1 MFPWHYVNSCN
12 DENYITKASVSDC
25 VATEG
30 SFRAYIINMH
40 LHAKSLSQMA
50 HTTVINYFEVCH
62 ILRNNPSFD
71 VTFRLLFDFRPFPF
85 LLKQKYFVSDRNIF
99 VFYKEDKTNR
109 LLPSCSNINFSVLL
123 SMNPNN
129 SLSDYLVC
137 WISFASLSK
146 VFLYLLQ
153 WTTLRLDIKEGTVS
167 FAIERA
173 KQNGD
178 TKYYNTFITF

>member
-50 HTTVINYFEVCH
+50 HTTVITILKLCH
-62 ILRNNPSFD
+62 ISRNNPSFY

-85 LLKQKYFVSDRNIF
+85 YQNRNILSMPEIF
-99 VFYKEDKTNR
+99 SYY
-109 LLPSCSNINFSVLL
+109 SNISFSLLL

-153 WTTLRLDIKEGTVS
+153 WTTLRLDIKEGIVS
-167 FAIERA
+167 FAIECA

-178 TKYYNTFITF
+178 TNSIIRI

>member
-50 HTTVINYFEVCH
+50 HTTVITILKLCH
-62 ILRNNPSFD
+62 ILRNNPSFY

-85 LLKQKYFVSDRNIF
+85 LLKQKYFVSDRNIL
-99 VFYKEDKTNR
+99 V
-109 LLPSCSNINFSVLL
+109 PSCLNINFSVLL

-153 WTTLRLDIKEGTVS
+153 WTTLRLDIKEGIVS
-167 FAIERA
+167 FAIECA

-178 TKYYNTFITF
+178 TNSIIRI

>member
-1 MFPWHYVNSCN
+1 M
-12 DENYITKASVSDC
+12 
-25 VATEG
+25 
-30 SFRAYIINMH
+30 
-40 LHAKSLSQMA
+40 
-50 HTTVINYFEVCH
+50 
-62 ILRNNPSFD
+62 
-71 VTFRLLFDFRPFPF
+71 
-85 LLKQKYFVSDRNIF
+85 
-99 VFYKEDKTNR
+99 
-109 LLPSCSNINFSVLL
+109 NFSVLL

-173 KQNGD
+173 KQNGE
-178 TKYYNTFITF
+178 TKYYNTYARF

>member
-1 MFPWHYVNSCN
+1 
-12 DENYITKASVSDC
+12 
-25 VATEG
+25 
-30 SFRAYIINMH
+30 MH

-50 HTTVINYFEVCH
+50 HTTVITILKLCH
-62 ILRNNPSFD
+62 ISRNNPSFY

-85 LLKQKYFVSDRNIF
+85 LSKQKYFVYARNIF
-99 VFYKEDKTNR
+99 VFFVLEYKF
-109 LLPSCSNINFSVLL
+109 LVLL
-123 SMNPNN
+123 SMNPND

-173 KQNGD
+173 KQNIIILMLD
-178 TKYYNTFITF
+178 FSF